1 MMLYEHG
8 DHGAHGG
15 EMKRPNEITE
25 AIIGGAI
32 KVHRELSAGLL
43 ESAYEACLAFEL
55 VRSGHVIERQKRMPI
70 AYDGLA
76 IDEGYRID
84 LLVDNEIIVELKA
97 VARLEDVHEAQL
109 LSYVRLAKKPVGL
122 LINFNVPRLAEG
134 VRRVVNGP
142 HQFSP

>member
-1 MMLYEHG
+1 V
-8 DHGAHGG
+8 
-15 EMKRPNEITE
+15 NTE
-25 AIIGGAI
+25 ATECTEKKPNQITARIIGAAI
-32 KVHRELSAGLL
+32 KVHRGLGPGLL

-55 VRSGHVIERQKRMPI
+55 ARRGHMIERQKRMPI
-70 AYDGLA
+70 AYDGLE

-84 LLVDNEIIVELKA
+84 LLVDNEIVVELKA

-109 LSYVRLAKKPVGL
+109 LSYVRLAKKSVGL

-142 HQFSP
+142 YRLSS